1 MDKKNWRKRKDKDI
15 KILDKIAVSTEKF
28 KENLVSISKRESEET
43 STEYSSQEL
52 EKIYSTGGI
61 ISQYS
66 FNKFKDKIINKK
78 LNKDQKKKKYLKD
91 KKVIE

>member
-1 MDKKNWRKRKDKDI
+1 MDIKERKHKDRDI
-15 KILDKIAVSTEKF
+15 KILDKTVVSTEKF

-43 STEYSSQEL
+43 PPEYSSQEL

-66 FNKFKDKIINKK
+66 FNKFKDKIINK
-78 LNKDQKKKKYLKD
+78 NKKKRN
-91 KKVIE
+91 I

>member
-1 MDKKNWRKRKDKDI
+1 MDIKERKRKDRDI
-15 KILDKIAVSTEKF
+15 KILDKTAISTEKF

-43 STEYSSQEL
+43 PQEYSSQEL

-61 ISQYS
+61 ISQSS

-78 LNKDQKKKKYLKD
+78 LNKNQKKKKYLKE

>member
-1 MDKKNWRKRKDKDI
+1 MDIKERKRKDRDI
-15 KILDKIAVSTEKF
+15 KILDKTAISTEKF

-52 EKIYSTGGI
+52 EKIYNTGGI

-66 FNKFKDKIINKK
+66 FNKFKDKIIKTN
-78 LNKDQKKKKYLKD
+78 QKKKKYLKE
-91 KKVIE
+91 KKVRE

>member
-1 MDKKNWRKRKDKDI
+1 MDIKERKRKDRDI
-15 KILDKIAVSTEKF
+15 KILDKIAISTEKF

-78 LNKDQKKKKYLKD
+78 LNKNQKKKKYLKE

>member
-1 MDKKNWRKRKDKDI
+1 MGIKERKRKDRDI
-15 KILDKIAVSTEKF
+15 KLLDKTAISTEKF

-52 EKIYSTGGI
+52 EKIYNTGGI

-78 LNKDQKKKKYLKD
+78 LNKNQKKKKYLKE

>member
-1 MDKKNWRKRKDKDI
+1 MDINERKRKDRDI
-15 KILDKIAVSTEKF
+15 KLLDKTAISTEKF

-52 EKIYSTGGI
+52 EKIYNTGGI

-78 LNKDQKKKKYLKD
+78 LNKNQKKKKYLKE